1 MRIER
6 RLEHLAMG
14 LAHGRA
20 GGTRACASKRAA
32 RGRRASGPAQTW
44 SCAVLRIRI

>member
-6 RLEHLAMG
+6 RLGHLALG
-14 LAHGRA
+14 LAHGHA

-32 RGRRASGPAQTW
+32 RAAALPVRRRP
-44 SCAVLRIRI
+44 